1 MQNAQIVAAASEEL
15 AAAIHEVAAQVD
27 HASTVARAAAAKG
40 ADAQATIGSLSQAAE
55 RIGAVVRLIADIAGK
70 TNLLA
75 LNATIEAARAGE
87 AGKGFAVVAG
97 EVKALAAQTANAT
110 KEIAQQISSLRGAT
124 GAAVTAVDE
133 IGRTLDEVAQ
143 VAVSVAAAIEEQ
155 NAATKEIARNI
166 TESGSAVQEV
176 TTRIAEVSA
185 EARTTGEQAAQLRAT
200 SDQVAGDIAVL
211 RDALVRTVR
220 TATVEADRRL
230 EVRAVL
236 DEPCTLTFGSDVRRI
251 AGTLSD
257 VSHGGAAIKLSDGGE
272 AAGEHGTVV
281 LERRGGV
288 QRALRSSLDRC
299 RRAAARQVYRTGA
312 GIREGVG
319 DVAGSPAR
327 GSTRVAIAVQAAP
340 G

>member
-1 MQNAQIVAAASEEL
+1 M
-15 AAAIHEVAAQVD
+15 
-27 HASTVARAAAAKG
+27 
-40 ADAQATIGSLSQAAE
+40 
-55 RIGAVVRLIADIAGK
+55 
-70 TNLLA
+70 LA

-87 AGKGFAVVAG
+87 AGKGFAVAAG

-185 EARTTGEQAAQLRAT
+185 EARTTGDQAAQLRAT

-211 RDALVRTVR
+211 RGALVRTVR
-220 TATVEADRRL
+220 TATVEADRRN
-230 EVRAVL
+230 ERRAII
-236 DEPCTLTFGSDVRRI
+236 DEPCTVRFGSDVRRI
-251 AGTLSD
+251 SATLID
-257 VSHGGAAIKLSDGGE
+257 ASHGGAAIKLSDGSE
-272 AAGEHGTVV
+272 AAGEHGIVV

-288 QRALRSSLDRC
+288 RARFEVRTTDPDGRLHIRFVEPEPAFELVLERLLEAPPEA
-299 RRAAARQVYRTGA
+299 RRA
-312 GIREGVG
+312 
-319 DVAGSPAR
+319 
-327 GSTRVAIAVQAAP
+327 
-340 G
+340 

>member
-1 MQNAQIVAAASEEL
+1 MR
-15 AAAIHEVAAQVD
+15 
-27 HASTVARAAAAKG
+27 ARWPAVPRRKG

-110 KEIAQQISSLRGAT
+110 KEIAQQISGLRGAT
-124 GAAVTAVDE
+124 EAAVTAVDE

-166 TESGSAVQEV
+166 AESGSAVQEV

-185 EARTTGEQAAQLRAT
+185 RGANHRRSGGAVAR
-200 SDQVAGDIAVL
+200 
-211 RDALVRTVR
+211 
-220 TATVEADRRL
+220 
-230 EVRAVL
+230 
-236 DEPCTLTFGSDVRRI
+236 DVRPGGGRHR
-251 AGTLSD
+251 GTARRP
-257 VSHGGAAIKLSDGGE
+257 GAYRAHRDG
-272 AAGEHGTVV
+272 
-281 LERRGGV
+281 RG
-288 QRALRSSLDRC
+288 RS
-299 RRAAARQVYRTGA
+299 
-312 GIREGVG
+312 
-319 DVAGSPAR
+319 PN
-327 GSTRVAIAVQAAP
+327 
-340 G
+340 